1 MSLTVRIEDVQCVS
15 QCVDQRRSNR
25 IGHGR
30 SEQIHRSHLL
40 LQLTR
45 AELNETLFKFHQVND
60 VAMLCA
66 SAPGTDTLARSL
78 S

>member
-40 LQLTR
+40 LQLTS
-45 AELNETLFKFHQVND
+45 AELNET
-60 VAMLCA
+60 
-66 SAPGTDTLARSL
+66 
-78 S
+78 